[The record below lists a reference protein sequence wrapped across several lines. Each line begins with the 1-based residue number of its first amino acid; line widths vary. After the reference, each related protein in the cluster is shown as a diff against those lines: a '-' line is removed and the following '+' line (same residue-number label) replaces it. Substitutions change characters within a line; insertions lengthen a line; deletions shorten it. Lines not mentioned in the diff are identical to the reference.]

1 MRDRPSIFG
10 QMAKYGDRELEVV
23 QVQGRQVGP
32 DRHMECRSDAAPRP
46 MNIGAWQ
53 MANELNDIVAKFRAW
68 YPDCP
73 PLGWHMRDRF
83 INRWCRIDNLPGRA
97 DLAQL
102 DVRERA

>member
-1 MRDRPSIFG
+1 
-10 QMAKYGDRELEVV
+10 
-23 QVQGRQVGP
+23 
-32 DRHMECRSDAAPRP
+32 
-46 MNIGAWQ
+46 